1 MSFKLA
7 NSLKGSASGIA
18 RTIREYERRHRT
30 AGRGK
35 REKASGYKEITD
47 LYYDVATDFY
57 EFGWGRSFHFAPRVP
72 GESFKASLARHEHY
86 LAHKLGLEPRMQLA
100 RELHEFVSLC
110 VEHGL
115 RFLVVGGYAVA
126 AHGHPR
132 LTKDL
137 DVWVWVDSENATRMA
152 EVLDEFGFGSLGLS
166 ADDFTVEGQVVQ
178 LGYPPNRIGIMTSIA
193 GVDFE
198 GCWERRTEFLL
209 DSVAVP
215 FIGIE
220 DLERNKLAVGRF
232 QDLADV
238 EALRRNRASPPESYT
253 GSS

>member
-1 MSFKLA
+1 MEGVRNGEA
-7 NSLKGSASGIA
+7 ASMVGIA
-18 RTIREYERRHRT
+18 KVATTLRLGDPDPDAGFWLSRPPGERVAHIRELQ
-30 AGRGK
+30 GC
-35 REKASGYKEITD
+35 
-47 LYYDVATDFY
+47 YYRPNSDHGD
-57 EFGWGRSFHFAPRVP
+57 
-72 GESFKASLARHEHY
+72 
-86 LAHKLGLEPRMQLA
+86 RMQLA

-137 DVWVWVDSENATRMA
+137 DVWVWVDSENAARMA

-166 ADDFTVEGQVVQ
+166 ADDFMVEGQVVQ